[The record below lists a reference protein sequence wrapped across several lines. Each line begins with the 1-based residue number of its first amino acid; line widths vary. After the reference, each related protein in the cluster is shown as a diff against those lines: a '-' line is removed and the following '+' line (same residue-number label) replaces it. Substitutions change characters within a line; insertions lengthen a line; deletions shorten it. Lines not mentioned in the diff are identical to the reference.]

1 MRRRARIQAGE
12 LKDLVSIR
20 GGKEM
25 QFLVKAYDGE
35 GMLDKRMEVRP
46 RHLEG
51 MKALGKQVICAGGL
65 LDDAGRMKGSALVM
79 EFPNR
84 AALDEY
90 LNNEPYVVEGVWQ
103 KIEVEPM
110 NVVLVNGE
118 KRRQPDAR

>member
-1 MRRRARIQAGE
+1 
-12 LKDLVSIR
+12 
-20 GGKEM
+20 M